1 METATPSSVPPS
13 PNETSVQE
21 LADFARER
29 DIFGIVVSMA
39 VLVYILA
46 SIGFSRYI
54 IRYGPKK

>member
-1 METATPSSVPPS
+1 MESTLVPAPPTTNTTA
-13 PNETSVQE
+13 EQ

-39 VLVYILA
+39 VLAYILA

-54 IRYGPKK
+54 ILYGPKK